1 MVNSAWVV
9 GALSLAPPDAPV
21 VESLA
26 DADAPAVLVEAE
38 PVLVED
44 VAPPV
49 VTDAVAELVVA

>member
-1 MVNSAWVV
+1 MDFA
-9 GALSLAPPDAPV
+9 APDAPV

-26 DADAPAVLVEAE
+26 EADAPVVLVDAE
-38 PVLVED
+38 PELVVE